1 VKRVLILTASYG
13 SGHNAAARC
22 LARAFERERCAVTV
36 VDHFGKLVSPL
47 FERASRALYYAM
59 LRRAPLLWSIGYAL
73 GDWMASDS
81 PLALGVTRLGARR
94 LAALLE
100 SLWPDAVV
108 TTHATPATAMSSLVA
123 QGRRTP
129 PHTSVVTDFV
139 AHSQWIARH
148 IDCYCVAADEVKH
161 EFIARGIPAQRIVV
175 TGMPVRE
182 EFAEPVDPAAA
193 RAALG
198 LSDRAPVVLAMA
210 GSRGSLGRLPD
221 VARALDAV
229 ERPLQ
234 GLLVCGHD
242 RYLKRKLERLTDGTR
257 VRTLG
262 YTDDV
267 RRLMVAADLLV
278 TKAGGLT
285 LAEAMAAELP
295 VLAYG
300 SLPGQERRNE
310 RFAARAGIGLVPR
323 SYLELVHL
331 LARADPPRAAARRD
345 AAHRRRGARA
355 SGAAGAAAVIL
366 TRLGLAAAAGWAAY
380 AWGAHL
386 LTLGCVW
393 RGSDASRRV
402 ALTFDDGPD
411 PDWTPRVLD
420 LLAERRARAS
430 FFLVGERAARAPD
443 TVRRIVS
450 EGHEVASHGWS
461 HRSLWLCGPRRTAE
475 EIGRAH
481 ETLAA
486 LADRAPRHFRPPWG
500 MVNAAMFGALRRFGE
515 RCVFWS
521 IQPEGLRPVAAQ
533 DQVSR
538 VLRRAHP
545 GAIVDLH
552 DAEGAARAPERLVQA
567 LPAMIDG
574 LRAAGYELATV
585 AELLSSEGASV
596 VRAPPEAHRHPLR

>member
-1 VKRVLILTASYG
+1 MHRVLILTASYG

-22 LARAFERERCAVTV
+22 LVRAFERERCAVTV
-36 VDHFGKLVSPL
+36 VDHFRELVSPL

-59 LRRAPLLWSIGYAL
+59 LRRAPWLWSIGYAL

-123 QGRRTP
+123 QGRRAP

-242 RYLKRKLERLTDGTR
+242 RHLKRKLERLTDGTR

-267 RRLMVAADLLV
+267 RRLMIAADLLV

-285 LAEAMAAELP
+285 LAEATAAELP

-310 RFAARAGIGLVPR
+310 RFAARAGIGLVAR

-331 LARADPPRAAARRD
+331 LDRALGDPDLLERLRARIRRVRRPDATQRIVAAVLELLERPV
-345 AAHRRRGARA
+345 RRR
-355 SGAAGAAAVIL
+355 
-366 TRLGLAAAAGWAAY
+366 
-380 AWGAHL
+380 
-386 LTLGCVW
+386 
-393 RGSDASRRV
+393 
-402 ALTFDDGPD
+402 
-411 PDWTPRVLD
+411 
-420 LLAERRARAS
+420 
-430 FFLVGERAARAPD
+430 
-443 TVRRIVS
+443 
-450 EGHEVASHGWS
+450 
-461 HRSLWLCGPRRTAE
+461 
-475 EIGRAH
+475 
-481 ETLAA
+481 
-486 LADRAPRHFRPPWG
+486 
-500 MVNAAMFGALRRFGE
+500 
-515 RCVFWS
+515 
-521 IQPEGLRPVAAQ
+521 
-533 DQVSR
+533 
-538 VLRRAHP
+538 
-545 GAIVDLH
+545 
-552 DAEGAARAPERLVQA
+552 
-567 LPAMIDG
+567 
-574 LRAAGYELATV
+574 
-585 AELLSSEGASV
+585 
-596 VRAPPEAHRHPLR
+596 

>member
-1 VKRVLILTASYG
+1 MTAPPPRFSIAGTAARVARNIDLRSTAITRSHSSSCVSTRSLRDSMPTLLWRMSSPPQRWLASATIPSQSAARVTSAAKAVASPPSPRMIPTVSSARSLNWSTHRTRAPSRAKRMAAALPLPRPGPRDPAPVTIAILPVSRSLMASPRPPRGRIPSGGARGYHKPAVKRVLILTASYG

-22 LARAFERERCAVTV
+22 LVRAFERERCAVTV
-36 VDHFGKLVSPL
+36 VDHFRELVSPL

-108 TTHATPATAMSSLVA
+108 TTHATPATAMSALVA

-221 VARALDAV
+221 VARAFDAV

-310 RFAARAGIGLVPR
+310 RFAARAGIGLVAR

-331 LARADPPRAAARRD
+331 LDRALGDPDLLLERLRARIRRVRRPD
-345 AAHRRRGARA
+345 ATQRIV
-355 SGAAGAAAVIL
+355 AAVL
-366 TRLGLAAAAGWAAY
+366 E
-380 AWGAHL
+380 L
-386 LTLGCVW
+386 L
-393 RGSDASRRV
+393 
-402 ALTFDDGPD
+402 
-411 PDWTPRVLD
+411 
-420 LLAERRARAS
+420 E
-430 FFLVGERAARAPD
+430 
-443 TVRRIVS
+443 
-450 EGHEVASHGWS
+450 
-461 HRSLWLCGPRRTAE
+461 
-475 EIGRAH
+475 
-481 ETLAA
+481 
-486 LADRAPRHFRPPWG
+486 
-500 MVNAAMFGALRRFGE
+500 
-515 RCVFWS
+515 
-521 IQPEGLRPVAAQ
+521 RPVQ
-533 DQVSR
+533 R
-538 VLRRAHP
+538 P
-545 GAIVDLH
+545 
-552 DAEGAARAPERLVQA
+552 
-567 LPAMIDG
+567 
-574 LRAAGYELATV
+574 
-585 AELLSSEGASV
+585 
-596 VRAPPEAHRHPLR
+596 

>member
-1 VKRVLILTASYG
+1 MTAPPPRFSIAGTAARVARNIDLRSTAITRSHSSSCVSTRSLRDSMPTLLWRMSSPPQRALASATIPSQSAARVTSAAKAVASPPSPRMIPTVSSARSLSWSTHRTRAPSRAKGVARAWPSPRRGPRAQPPVTSAFLPVVGPLRPWLRPPRGRIPSGGARGCQEPAVKRVLILTASYG

-22 LARAFERERCAVTV
+22 LVRAFERERCAVTV
-36 VDHFGKLVSPL
+36 VDHFGELVSPL

-108 TTHATPATAMSSLVA
+108 TTHATPATAMSSLA
-123 QGRRTP
+123 AHGRRTP
-129 PHTSVVTDFV
+129 PHTAVVTDFV

-148 IDCYCVAADEVKH
+148 IHCYCVAADEVKH

-175 TGMPVRE
+175 TGMPVRD

-242 RYLKRKLERLTDGTR
+242 RHLKRKLERLTDGTR

-285 LAEAMAAELP
+285 LAEAMVAELP

-310 RFAARAGIGLVPR
+310 RFAARAGIGLVAR

-331 LARADPPRAAARRD
+331 LDRALGDSDLLDRLRARIRGVRRPGATQPSVAATLSPLARPARR
-345 AAHRRRGARA
+345 
-355 SGAAGAAAVIL
+355 
-366 TRLGLAAAAGWAAY
+366 
-380 AWGAHL
+380 
-386 LTLGCVW
+386 
-393 RGSDASRRV
+393 
-402 ALTFDDGPD
+402 P
-411 PDWTPRVLD
+411 
-420 LLAERRARAS
+420 
-430 FFLVGERAARAPD
+430 
-443 TVRRIVS
+443 
-450 EGHEVASHGWS
+450 
-461 HRSLWLCGPRRTAE
+461 
-475 EIGRAH
+475 
-481 ETLAA
+481 
-486 LADRAPRHFRPPWG
+486 
-500 MVNAAMFGALRRFGE
+500 
-515 RCVFWS
+515 
-521 IQPEGLRPVAAQ
+521 
-533 DQVSR
+533 
-538 VLRRAHP
+538 
-545 GAIVDLH
+545 
-552 DAEGAARAPERLVQA
+552 
-567 LPAMIDG
+567 
-574 LRAAGYELATV
+574 
-585 AELLSSEGASV
+585 
-596 VRAPPEAHRHPLR
+596 

>member
-1 VKRVLILTASYG
+1 MKRVLILTASYG

-22 LARAFERERCAVTV
+22 LVRAFERERCAVTV
-36 VDHFGKLVSPL
+36 VDHFRELVSPL

-310 RFAARAGIGLVPR
+310 RFAARAGIGLVAR

-331 LARADPPRAAARRD
+331 LDRALGDPDLLERLRARIRRVRRPD
-345 AAHRRRGARA
+345 ATQRIV
-355 SGAAGAAAVIL
+355 AAVL
-366 TRLGLAAAAGWAAY
+366 E
-380 AWGAHL
+380 L
-386 LTLGCVW
+386 L
-393 RGSDASRRV
+393 
-402 ALTFDDGPD
+402 
-411 PDWTPRVLD
+411 
-420 LLAERRARAS
+420 ER
-430 FFLVGERAARAPD
+430 P
-443 TVRRIVS
+443 VRRS
-450 EGHEVASHGWS
+450 
-461 HRSLWLCGPRRTAE
+461 
-475 EIGRAH
+475 
-481 ETLAA
+481 
-486 LADRAPRHFRPPWG
+486 
-500 MVNAAMFGALRRFGE
+500 
-515 RCVFWS
+515 
-521 IQPEGLRPVAAQ
+521 
-533 DQVSR
+533 
-538 VLRRAHP
+538 
-545 GAIVDLH
+545 
-552 DAEGAARAPERLVQA
+552 
-567 LPAMIDG
+567 
-574 LRAAGYELATV
+574 
-585 AELLSSEGASV
+585 
-596 VRAPPEAHRHPLR
+596 